1 MAAGK
6 SRVGR
11 MLADR
16 LSLNFVDS
24 DAEIEAATRMSVADI
39 FRHLGEPEFRRIERR
54 TIADLVGGE
63 PKVISIGGG
72 AFVDPETREIL
83 NREATTIW
91 LDPPFEVVWE
101 RVSRS
106 NKRPLAAGKSADELR
121 ALWQSRREHYEH
133 AHIHIPTSEG
143 PAGQVVEAILEA
155 IASPSSLTP

>member
-16 LSLNFVDS
+16 LSLPFVDS
-24 DAEIEAATRMSVADI
+24 DMEIEAATRMSVADI

-54 TIADLVGGE
+54 TIANLIGGE
-63 PKVISIGGG
+63 PQVISIGGG
-72 AFVDPETREIL
+72 AFVDPETRNIL
-83 NREATTIW
+83 NRDATTIW
-91 LDPPFEVVWE
+91 LDPPFELVWE

-106 NKRPLAAGKSADELR
+106 NKRPLAAGKSPDELR
-121 ALWQSRREHYEH
+121 ALWQSRREHYKQ
-133 AHIHIPTSEG
+133 AHIRVRTAEG

-155 IASPSSLTP
+155 ISSRSG